1 MSLHFTQPKAEVI
14 SRNDNKIFDI
24 ETLEEED
31 LDYNLDLKVAQ
42 TTKIT
47 ISFDIQKVNEIE
59 AGQFLQQ
66 VKFYLDDPEMMLL

>member
-1 MSLHFTQPKAEVI
+1 MSLHFTQPKPEVI
-14 SRNDNKIFDI
+14 SGNDNKIFDI

>member
-1 MSLHFTQPKAEVI
+1 MSLHFTQPKAEII
-14 SRNDNKIFDI
+14 SGNDNQIFDI

>member
-14 SRNDNKIFDI
+14 SGNDNKIFDI